1 MDMRLLRYFV
11 ACVECKNMHAAAETV
26 HVSQHALSKAI
37 AELEAE
43 IGENYSIA
51 FPATSIQEPTET
63 HSSAMQR

>member
-43 IGENYSIA
+43 IGEKLLDRLPRDVHPRAYGDT
-51 FPATSIQEPTET
+51 F
-63 HSSAMQR
+63 